1 MRISKRN
8 NSIVIVKRRDFIKS
22 SSLRAITALAG
33 ASFILK
39 ACHTEEDMI
48 GEPNWIVEGTFN
60 RPLTL
65 PPVNNGSASLNA
77 QFSNS
82 ELLKGRSSATL
93 SYANGLLG
101 PTIKANTGETVN
113 ISLQNNLS
121 EETNI
126 HWHGLILPEDT
137 DGYPN
142 DVASPGGSLNYS
154 LPIIQ
159 RAGTYWYHPHPHG
172 LTAKQVFM
180 GLAGMFIVND
190 PEEASINLP
199 SGEFEVPIIIQD
211 KHFEGNNLDYSPN
224 DDEIMTGYL
233 GEQIVVNGQ
242 HAPFLDVA
250 SGWYRFRIVNGSTA
264 RVYNLALSNGQQI
277 VIIGSDGGLLRSPES
292 VSTIM
297 LGPGERI
304 DMLVDFSELNIG
316 NEVYLMSNKF
326 SEFNVQG
333 RQSFTLMKFQVDR
346 ASISDFTLPS
356 TLSNI
361 ASLSASQSVKTRI
374 FDIAQTIGGEGGHN
388 GMGRHSINGKIFEM
402 ERVDEIVSA
411 GTTEIWEFD
420 NSAGDEIHPMHIH
433 GVQFQVLERIGG
445 RNKVIASEK
454 GWKDTILLLP
464 EEKVRIIMTFP
475 EYTGVFVFH
484 CHNLEHE
491 DDGMML
497 NYRIV

>member
-1 MRISKRN
+1 MN
-8 NSIVIVKRRDFIKS
+8 RRDFIRKT
-22 SSLRAITALAG
+22 SLSALTAWAG
-33 ASFILK
+33 ASILS

-48 GEPNWIVEGTFN
+48 GESNWIVEGSFD
-60 RPLTL
+60 RPLSI
-65 PPVNNGSASLNA
+65 PAVSNGSASLNA
-77 QFSNS
+77 QFSAA
-82 ELLKGRSSATL
+82 ELLKGRSSTTL

-113 ISLQNNLS
+113 VSLQNSLS

-126 HWHGLILPEDT
+126 HWHGLILPEDM
-137 DGYPN
+137 DGHPK

-190 PEEASINLP
+190 PEESGLNLP
-199 SGEFEVPIIIQD
+199 SGEFEVPLIIQD
-211 KHFEGNNLDYSPN
+211 KHFEGNNLEYSPN
-224 DDEIMTGYL
+224 NDEIMTGYL
-233 GEQIVVNGQ
+233 GEQILVNGQ
-242 HAPFLDVA
+242 HAPFLNVA
-250 SGWYRFRIVNGSTA
+250 SGWYRLRILNGSTA
-264 RVYNLALSNGQQI
+264 RVYNLGLTGGKQLN
-277 VIIGSDGGLLRSPES
+277 IIGSDGGLLSKPEA
-292 VSTIM
+292 VANIL

-304 DMLVDFSELNIG
+304 DVLVDFSGLAIG
-316 NEVYLMSNKF
+316 KEIYLVSNKF

-333 RQSFTLMKFQVDR
+333 RQEFSLMKFKVDR
-346 ASISDFTLPS
+346 TASSNFTLPS

-361 ASLSASQSVKTRI
+361 SAISTGLSVKTRVI
-374 FDIAQTIGGEGGHN
+374 DIAQMIGGEGGHG
-388 GMGRHSINGKIFEM
+388 GMGRHSINGKIFEID
-402 ERVDEIVSA
+402 RVDETVSV

-420 NSAGDEIHPMHIH
+420 NADGDEIHPMHIH
-433 GVQFQVLERIGG
+433 GVQFQVLERTGG

-454 GWKDTILLLP
+454 GWKDTILLMP
-464 EEKVRIIMTFP
+464 GEKVKVIMTFP
-475 EYTGVFVFH
+475 NYTGVFVFH

-497 NYRIV
+497 NYQII

>member
-1 MRISKRN
+1 M
-8 NSIVIVKRRDFIKS
+8 KRRDFIKR
-22 SSLRAITALAG
+22 SSLSALTAWMG
-33 ASFILK
+33 SSIILS

-48 GEPNWIVEGTFN
+48 GEPNWIVEGSFD
-60 RPLTL
+60 RPLTI
-65 PPVNNGSASLNA
+65 PSVTNGGASLNA
-77 QFSNS
+77 QFSVS
-82 ELLKGRSSATL
+82 ELLKGRSSTTL

-113 ISLQNNLS
+113 VSLQNGLS

-126 HWHGLILPEDT
+126 HWHGLILPENM
-137 DGYPN
+137 DGHPK

-190 PEEASINLP
+190 PEEAALNLP
-199 SGEFEVPIIIQD
+199 SGEFEVPIILQD
-211 KHFEGNNLDYSPN
+211 KHFEGNNLEYSPN

-233 GEQIVVNGQ
+233 GEQILVNGQ
-242 HAPFLDVA
+242 HAPFLSVA
-250 SGWYRFRIVNGSTA
+250 STWYRLRILNGSTA
-264 RVYNLALSNGQQI
+264 RVYNLGLTGGKQMI
-277 VIIGSDGGLLRSPES
+277 IIGSDGGLLASPET
-292 VSTIM
+292 VSSIL

-304 DMLVDFSELNIG
+304 DVLVDFSG
-316 NEVYLMSNKF
+316 FEVGKEIYLVSNKF
-326 SEFNVQG
+326 SEYNVQG
-333 RQSFTLMKFQVDR
+333 RQSFSLLKFRVDR
-346 ASISDFTLPS
+346 TANSNFTVPS
-356 TLSNI
+356 TLSSISTLNP
-361 ASLSASQSVKTRI
+361 SLSVKTRTI
-374 FDIAQTIGGEGGHN
+374 DIAQTIGGAGGHG

-402 ERVDEIVSA
+402 DRVDETVSA

-454 GWKDTILLLP
+454 GWKDTILLMP
-464 EEKVRIIMTFP
+464 GEKVRLIMTFP
-475 EYTGVFVFH
+475 NYTGVFVFH

-491 DDGMML
+491 DNGMML
-497 NYRIV
+497 NYKII

>member
-1 MRISKRN
+1 M
-8 NSIVIVKRRDFIKS
+8 KRRDFIKR
-22 SSLRAITALAG
+22 SSLSALTAWMG
-33 ASFILK
+33 SSIILS

-48 GEPNWIVEGTFN
+48 GEPNWIVEGSFD
-60 RPLTL
+60 RPLTI
-65 PPVNNGSASLNA
+65 PSVTNGGASLNA
-77 QFSNS
+77 QFSVS
-82 ELLKGRSSATL
+82 ELLKGRSSTTL

-113 ISLQNNLS
+113 VSLQNGLS

-126 HWHGLILPEDT
+126 HWHGLILPENM
-137 DGYPN
+137 DGHPK

-190 PEEASINLP
+190 PEEAALNLP
-199 SGEFEVPIIIQD
+199 SGEFEVPIILQD
-211 KHFEGNNLDYSPN
+211 KHFEGNNLEYSPN

-233 GEQIVVNGQ
+233 GEQILVNGQ
-242 HAPFLDVA
+242 HAPFLSVA
-250 SGWYRFRIVNGSTA
+250 STWYRLRILNGSTA
-264 RVYNLALSNGQQI
+264 RVYNLGLTGGKQMI
-277 VIIGSDGGLLRSPES
+277 IIGSDGGLLASPET
-292 VSTIM
+292 VSSIL

-304 DMLVDFSELNIG
+304 DVLVDFSG
-316 NEVYLMSNKF
+316 FEVGKEIYLVSNKF
-326 SEFNVQG
+326 SEYNVQG
-333 RQSFTLMKFQVDR
+333 RQSFSLLKFRVDR
-346 ASISDFTLPS
+346 TANSNFTVPPTLSSISTLNPS
-356 TLSNI
+356 L
-361 ASLSASQSVKTRI
+361 SVKTRTI
-374 FDIAQTIGGEGGHN
+374 DIAQTIGGAGGHG

-402 ERVDEIVSA
+402 DRVDETVSA

-454 GWKDTILLLP
+454 GWKDTILLMP
-464 EEKVRIIMTFP
+464 GEKVRLIMTFP
-475 EYTGVFVFH
+475 NYTGVFVFH

-491 DDGMML
+491 DNGMML
-497 NYRIV
+497 NYKII